1 MNMKKSEIL
10 NYLQG
15 PRRYIE
21 GVELYAKYG
30 ENKNLVQT
38 FKRIGVT
45 QSSKAMLM
53 EELRKTA
60 GISESEFKGIRQKAE
75 KPVMAVTVIKAETKA
90 KPETEKVL
98 MELAEMFGV
107 TVDELVKP
115 EKRQEIIEYYRNER
129 EDSEVT
135 AEKLQ
140 ELEQY
145 LDDLGMDAE
154 ELADVLDDKDRT
166 IQKLTKA
173 LEAAEKKYQDAPATT
188 VKVIRFREKF
198 TFLNDADCPDI
209 LKILVAD
216 MFTAYAKYK
225 EAHARL
231 AAMPDD
237 ADTIETARLSEEVVE
252 NFVTDREIWE
262 ELEYYQ
268 EHHEILGKYE
278 KVKAL
283 QVRQEL
289 TAMSDVDLMKK
300 RQSASAQISKQ
311 KKIID
316 DPKADREKKANAEKV
331 MEEWTAKKTA
341 IEDEI
346 EARKKK

>member
-1 MNMKKSEIL
+1 MDMKKTEIL

-38 FKRIGVT
+38 FRRFGVT
-45 QSSKAMLM
+45 ESSKAMLM

-60 GISESEFKGIRQKAE
+60 GISESEFKSIRQKAE
-75 KPVMAVTVIKAETKA
+75 RPKMEVPVIKMETKQ
-90 KPETEKVL
+90 KPDTEKVL
-98 MELAEMFGV
+98 MELAEMFDV
-107 TVDELVKP
+107 SVDDLVKP
-115 EKRQEIIEYYRNER
+115 EKRQEIIDYYRNER

-135 AEKLQ
+135 AEKLE
-140 ELEQY
+140 ELEHY
-145 LDDLGMDAE
+145 LDALGIEAD
-154 ELADVLDDKDRT
+154 ELADVIDDKDRT

-173 LEAAEKKYQDAPATT
+173 LETAEKKYQEVPATT
-188 VKVIRFREKF
+188 VKVIRFRERF
-198 TFLNDADCPDI
+198 PFLNEDDCPDI

-237 ADTIETARLSEEVVE
+237 ADTKETARLSEEVVE
-252 NFVTDREIWE
+252 NFITDREIWE

-268 EHHEILGKYE
+268 EHHELLGKSE

-283 QVRQEL
+283 QARQEL
-289 TAMSDVDLMKK
+289 TALSDVDLMKK

-316 DPKADREKKANAEKV
+316 DPKADQEKKANAEKIL
-331 MEEWTAKKTA
+331 EEWTAKKTA
-341 IEDEI
+341 IENEI